1 VQRADV
7 LRTLELLFIIKKE
20 EEIDKR
26 RKTKPSFVLKPD
38 EENPSIRKPDL
49 EKAKLSRY
57 QKRQIRK
64 AIPKLGLNIEQNKS

>member
-7 LRTLELLFIIKKE
+7 LRTLELLSIIKKE

-38 EENPSIRKPDL
+38 EENPSILR
-49 EKAKLSRY
+49 
-57 QKRQIRK
+57 IR
-64 AIPKLGLNIEQNKS
+64 